1 MKAMLLAEYKK
12 LEIVDVPL
20 PAFGPK
26 DLLVRVRACGICG
39 SDIHGYDG
47 STGRRRPPLIMGHEA
62 AGEIAAIG
70 DAVKG
75 FAVGDR
81 VTFDSTISCGECPA
95 CRRGRINLCQNRQVL
110 GVACDEFQ
118 RHGAFAEYVVVPHHI
133 SYRLPENMPYEHAAL
148 IEAVSI
154 AVHAVGRLNVPL
166 GSVGVVVG
174 AGMIGLLVIQALK
187 RAGCTTII
195 AVDLSDQR
203 LQHAEGLGAD
213 ILINSTHQ
221 NPLQEIARCTDGQG
235 ADVVLEVV
243 GCAAT
248 VDVAIQAARRGGQ
261 VVLVGNLAPR
271 VEIPLQ
277 MTVNRELT
285 LYGSCAS
292 NGEYPQCIALMEQ
305 GAIQV
310 QSLIT
315 ALAPLDDGP
324 RWFQRLYAGE
334 DGAMKVI
341 LQP

>member
-95 CRRGRINLCQNRQVL
+95 CRRGRVNLCQNRQVL

-187 RAGCTTII
+187 RAGCTKVI
-195 AVDLSDQR
+195 AVDLSEQR
-203 LQHAEGLGAD
+203 LRHAQGLGAD

-221 NPLQEIARCTDGQG
+221 DPLQEIARYTDGQG

-315 ALAPLDDGP
+315 AMAPLDDGP